1 MWLWI
6 LAHVLEILILLATA
20 VEATALVYIYML
32 EKRQFEFQK
41 GQYRIDLRVDIDFPE
56 GQTEGFPSLW
66 IENADAGSGFIESAE
81 LIAKDIRT
89 QRTWEWKPKMAGKR
103 KLPGFESVRV
113 NLASALQSIG
123 KDAWEA
129 TRSKVEVELRASVLV
144 LVERRDQVRGYSTT
158 YRTFITCES
167 GSLSELIPVPLSA
180 LKPG

>member
-1 MWLWI
+1 MSLWI

-41 GQYRIDLRVDIDFPE
+41 GQYRIDLRVDVDFPE
-56 GQTEGFPSLW
+56 GQTTGLPSLW

-81 LIAKDIRT
+81 LIVKDIRT
-89 QRTWEWKPKMAGKR
+89 QRIWDRRPKMAGKR

-113 NLASALQSIG
+113 DLASALQSIG

-129 TRSKVEVELRASVLV
+129 TRSKVEVELMASVLV
-144 LVERRDQVRGYSTT
+144 LVERRERVQRNSKT
-158 YRTFITCES
+158 YRTFVTNEL
-167 GSLSELIPVPLSA
+167 GSLSELIPVAPPA
-180 LKPG
+180 LEPG